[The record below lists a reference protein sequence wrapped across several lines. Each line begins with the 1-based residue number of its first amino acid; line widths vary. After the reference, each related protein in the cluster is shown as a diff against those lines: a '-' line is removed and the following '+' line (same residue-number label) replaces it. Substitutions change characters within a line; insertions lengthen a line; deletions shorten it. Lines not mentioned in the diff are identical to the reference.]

1 MSWRPKIQSTLG
13 YGVSSL
19 SCLIYGPSGAGKTTL
34 AATTGSPAKTII
46 LAAEPGLLPLR
57 HLPVKWI
64 EIDSLET
71 LDQVLGW
78 LEEAGRAG
86 KLAGMWVILDSVSE
100 IAERVLASLKA
111 KTKDPRAAYGDVQDR
126 ITQAMKR
133 VRSLPCHT
141 VCVAKQERMEDDAQ
155 RLVYGPAFP
164 GKRLAAASVYEFD
177 LVLAM
182 RVGRDAEGRVV
193 RWLQT
198 QPDGKYEA
206 KDRSGALDEREPP
219 DLAELA
225 KKVMGAFASAEPAA
239 PAGQPEATYST
250 ESDA

>member
-1 MSWRPKIQSTLG
+1 MSWRPKIQTTLG
-13 YGVSSL
+13 YGVHTL
-19 SCLIYGPSGAGKTTL
+19 SCLIYGPAGAGKTTL
-34 AATTGSPAKTII
+34 AATTGTPSKTII

-57 HLPVKWI
+57 NLPVKFI

-71 LDQVLGW
+71 LDATLGW

-86 KLAGMWVILDSVSE
+86 KLSGMWIILDSISE
-100 IAERVLASLKA
+100 IAERVLTALKA

-126 ITQAMKR
+126 ITAAMKR

-141 VCVAKQERMEDDAQ
+141 ICVAKQERIEDDAQ

-164 GKRLAAASVYEFD
+164 GKKLAAGASYEFD
-177 LVLAM
+177 LVMALRIA
-182 RVGRDAEGRVV
+182 RDSDGQIV

-206 KDRSGALDEREPP
+206 KDRSGVLDEREPP
-219 DLAELA
+219 DLQALA
-225 KKVMGAFASAEPAA
+225 KKVMGAFADTPA
-239 PAGQPEATYST
+239 PAGLPETDNSTT
-250 ESDA
+250 ESAK